1 MTKKI
6 STLIGKIKR
15 HPDGFG
21 FFLPDDNTQP
31 DVYIPRNDMDGI
43 MTNDR
48 VEVEV
53 YPERGGDRYRGEIK
67 QVLERGT
74 KQVIGHF
81 YKINDKY
88 GLIKDEGKAW
98 GFDLR
103 IPLQDSMN
111 AADKELVAAEIL
123 VYPNQEQPFS
133 GRVTE
138 VIGDSMDPLNDIKR
152 VLVQQNIPVAF
163 SKATLEEAKR
173 FQEVPS
179 EADMKGRK
187 DLRHLN
193 LITIDGATAKDFD
206 DAVYCETTPQ
216 GFKLYVAIADVSH
229 YVQPMTAI
237 DKDAYERGTSVYFPN
252 YVVPMLPEVLSN
264 GLCSLNPHV
273 PRLCMVAEMQMNFA
287 GEFISYDFYEAVME
301 SKARVTYGEAQ
312 EVIDGVPAGKL
323 EHVKTEILRLADLAK
338 ILMAKRFK
346 EGSLDLEIP
355 ETQLVIDGAGV
366 PVDIIRSERLFAH
379 RLIEEMMLS
388 ANVAVAK
395 FFSEKEAP
403 SLFRIHEEP
412 NDEAIQNLEK
422 YLFNFG
428 GNTKLTDGK
437 LQKRLTKALQEF
449 AGKPEAHIL
458 HILTLRSMA
467 QAKYHQSNIGHFG
480 LGFEHYTHFTSPI
493 RRYPDLIVHRTLK
506 SLVCPQKGYQP
517 MEEDDLATA
526 GTHLSACEQRSAKSE
541 RQIQAIKK
549 ARFMEKHLGE
559 EFEGMVSSVV
569 KFGVFVLLREYD
581 IDGLIRLD
589 DLGNDRWDFDEDNLR
604 LVGKRSQKVIAAGD
618 MMKIQVASADHE
630 LGQINFVPLEI
641 IHVEHPKKSS
651 SYKSDERSDSGQSR
665 KKRGGSD
672 RFGGKK
678 SERPGRKREDSRS
691 FSKKR
696 GPSGDRFKKPSE
708 SEPRQSFKRD
718 LQPQARPDLK
728 SRPDARLDQK
738 PRSQSQ
744 ERPTPRKGTEG
755 PNLEVLKMILSP
767 DEFAKVEKA
776 MKEQPVVSRKLQAA
790 FQSRLPPQEV
800 VESTHRKSF
809 SKTKKKFN
817 KEEKPAQ
824 KTESKKSSGKSKKR
838 RS

>member
-1 MTKKI
+1 
-6 STLIGKIKR
+6 
-15 HPDGFG
+15 
-21 FFLPDDNTQP
+21 
-31 DVYIPRNDMDGI
+31 
-43 MTNDR
+43 
-48 VEVEV
+48 
-53 YPERGGDRYRGEIK
+53 
-67 QVLERGT
+67 
-74 KQVIGHF
+74 
-81 YKINDKY
+81 
-88 GLIKDEGKAW
+88 
-98 GFDLR
+98 
-103 IPLQDSMN
+103 
-111 AADKELVAAEIL
+111 
-123 VYPNQEQPFS
+123 
-133 GRVTE
+133 
-138 VIGDSMDPLNDIKR
+138 
-152 VLVQQNIPVAF
+152 
-163 SKATLEEAKR
+163 
-173 FQEVPS
+173 
-179 EADMKGRK
+179 
-187 DLRHLN
+187 
-193 LITIDGATAKDFD
+193 
-206 DAVYCETTPQ
+206 
-216 GFKLYVAIADVSH
+216 
-229 YVQPMTAI
+229 
-237 DKDAYERGTSVYFPN
+237 
-252 YVVPMLPEVLSN
+252 
-264 GLCSLNPHV
+264 
-273 PRLCMVAEMQMNFA
+273 
-287 GEFISYDFYEAVME
+287 
-301 SKARVTYGEAQ
+301 
-312 EVIDGVPAGKL
+312 
-323 EHVKTEILRLADLAK
+323 
-338 ILMAKRFK
+338 MAKRFK

-403 SLFRIHEEP
+403 SLFRIHEDP

-517 MEEDDLATA
+517 MDEEDLATA

-589 DLGNDRWDFDEDNLR
+589 DLGNDRWDYDEDNLR
-604 LVGKRSQKVIAAGD
+604 LVGKKSQRIIAAGD

-641 IHVEHPKKSS
+641 VHVEHPKKKS
-651 SYKSDERSDSGQSR
+651 SYKSEDRSDSGKGQ
-665 KKRGGSD
+665 KKRGNSD
-672 RFGGKK
+672 RFGKK
-678 SERPGRKREDSRS
+678 SDRTDRKREDSRS

-696 GPSGDRFKKPSE
+696 GISGDRFKKPSE
-708 SEPRQSFKRD
+708 NEPKQSFKRNS
-718 LQPQARPDLK
+718 QSESIQR
-728 SRPDARLDQK
+728 
-738 PRSQSQ
+738 PRSQPQ

-767 DEFAKVEKA
+767 EEFAKVERA

-790 FQSRLPPQEV
+790 FQSRLPPQEE

-809 SKTKKKFN
+809 SKTKKNFH
-817 KEEKPAQ
+817 KEDKPAQ
-824 KTESKKSSGKSKKR
+824 KSDSKKSSGKSKKR